1 MKDCPADAI
10 HRAGSGE
17 VFIDDSCIGCG
28 NCETNCPYDVIKMS
42 YSAPKKTNMLTW
54 LLTGIGSGPGEPKQ
68 FKVSKKAKSM
78 GKKAVK
84 CDACMDLK
92 GGPACVPPRSWPAPT
107 KATMGGIIQ
116 LTLKEG
122 DY

>member
-10 HRAGSGE
+10 HRASSGE

-28 NCETNCPYDVIKMS
+28 NCETNCPYGVIKMS
-42 YSAPKKTNMLTW
+42 YEAPTKPSFITWMLTG
-54 LLTGIGSGPGEPKQ
+54 LGSGPGEPENM
-68 FKVSKKAKSM
+68 KVSNKAKEK

-92 GGPACVPPRSWPAPT
+92 GGAACVRACPT
-107 KATMGGIIQ
+107 GAAIRISPNDFV
-116 LTLKEG
+116 TLVQKR
-122 DY
+122 